1 MDNIKKLYSYIKD
14 GMTRTLRGVR
24 KEWSAL

>member
-1 MDNIKKLYSYIKD
+1 MDNIKKIYSYIKD